1 MAVTVPASTSLWDGV
16 LEMTKSAQSKGADP
30 LMWAVELSS
39 SLLSAG
45 VSMPSTKVAELLV
58 SHICWSNNVP
68 IAWKFLEKAL
78 SIRIVPPMLVL
89 ALLSNRFH
97 SCR

>member
-1 MAVTVPASTSLWDGV
+1 MAVTVPVNANMWDGV
-16 LEMTKSAQSKGADP
+16 TEMIKSAQNRGVDP

-39 SLLSAG
+39 TLLSAG
-45 VSMPSTKVAELLV
+45 VSMPSIEVAELLV

-89 ALLSNRFH
+89 ALLSNRFYL
-97 SCR
+97 C